1 MSNYR
6 RGILAALLLLNAGVA
21 IAAPGIAGFPQIR
34 AGIASWYGPHFEGK
48 PMANGCVFHQANL
61 SAASRTLPLGSWIRV
76 KRLHSGRSVDVEV
89 TDRGPY
95 VGGRVL
101 DLSRGAAEALDMI
114 AAGLVMVSIEP
125 LSGRLPVGC
134 RRVPSEDPAFGIAG

>member
-6 RGILAALLLLNAGVA
+6 TTRGILAAALLLLGAGVA
-21 IAAPGIAGFPQIR
+21 YAAPGAGLQHLR
-34 AGIASWYGPHFEGK
+34 TGIASWYGPRFEGRT
-48 PMANGCVFHQANL
+48 MANGCPFHQARL

-76 KRLHSGRSVDVEV
+76 KRLHSERSVVLEV

-101 DLSRGAAEALDMI
+101 DLSRGAAEALDMV

-125 LSGRLPVGC
+125 LSDRLPVGC
-134 RRVPSEDPAFGIAG
+134 RRGA

>member
-1 MSNYR
+1 MSVSR
-6 RGILAALLLLNAGVA
+6 IHIVALAAALLLLGVGVA
-21 IAAPGIAGFPQIR
+21 LAAPGVSGVPRIQS
-34 AGIASWYGPHFEGK
+34 GIASWYGPRFEGRT
-48 PMANGCVFHQANL
+48 MANGCVYHQARL

-76 KRLHSGRSVDVEV
+76 RRLHTERSVVVEV

-95 VGGRVL
+95 VGNRVL
-101 DLSRGAAEALDMI
+101 DLSRGAAEALDAV

-134 RRVPSEDPAFGIAG
+134 K